1 MYKIERRGD
10 VEEARDLLGAKAVM
24 HVDPG
29 VCGVAPQAP
38 AQLPATI
45 TTIPTGQR
53 GSSTLPVNVL
63 ARFPDS
69 QVVSYQP
76 GVKFGPLAPQSKNIK
91 RLM

>member
-1 MYKIERRGD
+1 MMYQGGGD
-10 VEEARDLLGAKAVM
+10 AEEARDPLD
-24 HVDPG
+24 VDPG

-45 TTIPTGQR
+45 TTITTILTGQR

-63 ARFPDS
+63 ASFADS

-76 GVKFGPLAPQSKNIK
+76 AVKFG
-91 RLM
+91 R